1 MDKDEINANEEAA
14 NQESEEVPDTKED
27 SKQKPKEQ
35 IYTLTKK
42 ALDERLDRAKRA
54 AKKEL
59 VEQFGIEDTEALV
72 ESLNRLSEYEALAAE
87 REAEEERKK
96 QDQAKAAGKFE
107 ELESGYRKTI
117 VEKDS
122 AITKLQKEK
131 EDLDKSWQQRHH
143 GHIVN
148 EALTRSYLE
157 HGGYEKA
164 VGDAVLAMR
173 NAGYDFGVSDK
184 NKITVL
190 DGDGSQARGDNM
202 AELSLDDWVR
212 KFLSEHN
219 YFNKSRLAEGGEMHA
234 NLDSPD
240 EMTAAEKLRVAKKMK
255 AEGKTGIEIARA
267 IGINAD

>member
-1 MDKDEINANEEAA
+1 MA
-14 NQESEEVPDTKED
+14 DT
-27 SKQKPKEQ
+27 
-35 IYTLTKK
+35 Y
-42 ALDERLDRAKRA
+42 AKI
-54 AKKEL
+54 L
-59 VEQFGIEDTEALV
+59 EQFGIDDY
-72 ESLNRLSEYEALAAE
+72 ESLKERLSRLNQY
-87 REAEEERKK
+87 EAEESKRIDE
-96 QDQAKAAGKFE
+96 QAKAAGRFE
-107 ELESGYRKTI
+107 EVEAKHKRTLTEKERQITALRR
-117 VEKDS
+117 EKD
-122 AITKLQKEK
+122 E
-131 EDLDKSWQQRHH
+131 LDKTWQQKHS
-143 GHIVN
+143 GKIVS
-148 EALTRSYLE
+148 EALTQAFLQ